1 MRNLQP
7 KKIWMN
13 IAQSKPV
20 LFVFFIVL
28 LFFMWNIWRFWN
40 KMGETAENREI
51 AENKVIDLK
60 NQKEKLISDI
70 ESLETEEGKERF
82 FRENFGLVKEG
93 EEVIIVIDE
102 KKQPPPEEKSFSSG
116 ILSIFKKIFGN

>member
-1 MRNLQP
+1 
-7 KKIWMN
+7 
-13 IAQSKPV
+13 
-20 LFVFFIVL
+20 
-28 LFFMWNIWRFWN
+28 MWNIWRFWN
-40 KMGETAENREI
+40 KMEETAENREI

-82 FRENFGLVKEG
+82 FRENFGLVKDG

-102 KKQPPPEEKSFSSG
+102 KKQSPLEEKSFSSG